1 MPFQRLQY
9 QNITLKPITSN
20 FDNNSFISSLFKF
33 DDVKREYTL
42 RDDHAADHRS
52 FVKFMADGNENGT
65 GIYCIIENNYSS
77 PVGFITAE
85 PYRDNMSGE
94 LGWNVGVAIHPAH
107 RNQGHAKNSIQALQD
122 FLSNYTIK
130 TMVLDI
136 GLNNAPARSVAEA
149 CGFEQRKSP
158 TGGLGGYYDQQH
170 PEVGM
175 RTQWI
180 KNIHEADPRADAF
193 RKAVDAYRA
202 KNYQEA
208 IKLYYEAVEEPFKEG
223 SPFTDAQIYSNLGMA
238 YSSTG
243 EYKKAYK
250 YLTMAWNMGCQNP
263 SVSRELQWLR
273 NNAADVI

>member
-1 MPFQRLQY
+1 MTFPKLQY
-9 QNITLKPITSN
+9 QNVTLKPITSSY
-20 FDNNSFISSLFKF
+20 DNTAFIKSLFRLE
-33 DDVKREYTL
+33 DIQREYTL
-42 RDDHAADHRS
+42 RDDHAANLDS
-52 FVKFMADGNENGT
+52 FVSYMANGNANGT
-65 GIYCIIENNYSS
+65 GIYCIIEDNFSS
-77 PVGFITAE
+77 PVGFITSE
-85 PYRDNMSGE
+85 PYRDNMSGDIA
-94 LGWNVGVAIHPAH
+94 WNVGIAIHPAH

-130 TMVLDI
+130 IMVLDI
-136 GLNNAPARSVAEA
+136 GVNNGPARSVAEA

-158 TGGLGGYYDQQH
+158 TGGLVGYYDQQH

-180 KNIHEADPRADAF
+180 KNVHEADPRADAF
-193 RKAVDAYRA
+193 KKAVDAYRA
-202 KNYQEA
+202 KDYQEA
-208 IKLYYEAVEEPFKEG
+208 IKYYYEAVEEPFKEG

-238 YSSTG
+238 YSSIR

-273 NNAADVI
+273 NNASDVI